1 MNTDQE
7 IAAEVSQYLQTQPLT
22 QADFAAQYGP
32 ELEAGHRDV
41 AAQVPESAAQTRGL
55 GELITNL
62 TAWIWHQVEPL
73 VKQEICSA
81 QNYALLSSITPEQL
95 STHIDDILTPLA
107 AAVTENLPFRIK
119 LLAPLLPRVRK
130 LIANIIAHELQ
141 QAGQAGW
148 SAYCGVPARP

>member
-7 IAAEVSQYLQTQPLT
+7 IAAEVSQYLQTQPLS
-22 QADFAAQYGP
+22 QADFAARHGS
-32 ELEAGHRDV
+32 ELEAGHREV
-41 AAQVPESAAQTRGL
+41 APQVPADGPQTRGL
-55 GELITNL
+55 SEIITNV
-62 TAWIWHQVEPL
+62 TAWVWRQVEPL

-81 QNYALLSSITPEQL
+81 ENYALLSSITPAQL
-95 STHIDDILTPLA
+95 ATRIDDILTPLA

-119 LLAPLLPRVRK
+119 LLTPLLPALRK

-148 SAYCGVPARP
+148 VAYCGVPAR

>member
-22 QADFAAQYGP
+22 QADFAAQHGP

-41 AAQVPESAAQTRGL
+41 APQVPADGPQTRGL
-55 GELITNL
+55 GEIITNV
-62 TAWIWHQVEPL
+62 TAWVWRQVEPL

-81 QNYALLSSITPEQL
+81 ENYALLSSITPEQL
-95 STHIDDILTPLA
+95 ATRIDDILTPLA
-107 AAVTENLPFRIK
+107 AAVTDALPFRLK
-119 LLAPLLPRVRK
+119 LLTPLLPALRK

-148 SAYCGVPARP
+148 AAYCSVPAHA